1 MQSCVNNLMEH
12 GAHLFGEI
20 LDVERTQALY
30 RDMIAARAFNGSL
43 FMDEADA
50 EQTHLITTLNAF
62 NGATK

>member
-20 LDVERTQALY
+20 LDVERTQTLNQQILSLPLY
-30 RDMIAARAFNGSL
+30 HTLS
-43 FMDEADA
+43 DA
-50 EQTHLITTLNAF
+50 GQTHLITTLNAF